1 MRVHA
6 DCSTNRFAVVAGNQL
21 LNDELQRLVST
32 GVVAYEEASAKAV
45 DNADLARR
53 CGKEPPEKDKR

>member
-1 MRVHA
+1 M
-6 DCSTNRFAVVAGNQL
+6 AGNQL